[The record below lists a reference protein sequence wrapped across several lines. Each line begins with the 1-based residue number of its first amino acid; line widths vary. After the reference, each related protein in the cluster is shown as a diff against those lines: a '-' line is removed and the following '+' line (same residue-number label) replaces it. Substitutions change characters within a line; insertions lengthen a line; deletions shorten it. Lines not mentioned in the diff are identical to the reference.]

1 MYHILMVDCVLF
13 DKIRYFGRDELFA
26 EGYPCGVGGGVNQ
39 SDIDSS
45 GVVDPVLLNKG
56 DFEAFPPLILA
67 VDIAA
72 LIDRNGARHKHQT
85 CPRDD

>member
-1 MYHILMVDCVLF
+1 M
-13 DKIRYFGRDELFA
+13 
-26 EGYPCGVGGGVNQ
+26 NQ

-56 DFEAFPPLILA
+56 DFETFPPLILA

-72 LIDRNGARHKHQT
+72 LVNRNGARHKHQT

>member
-1 MYHILMVDCVLF
+1 MTIKKRFLEL
-13 DKIRYFGRDELFA
+13 IRIICRDELFT

-56 DFEAFPPLILA
+56 DFEAFLPLILA

-72 LIDRNGARHKHQT
+72 LVNRNGARHKHQT